1 MKRGR
6 GMQCPACEGIDTRE
20 LFAGWIWCYDCGDEI
35 KAKGGPPVLQVCE
48 GCQSAG
54 LAVDPNSGL
63 CPSCKTTGSR
73 DSVKARTDKAIDD
86 CLAIILQGE
95 FTCNQAAWV
104 ACRVKSIVDDAEKKA
119 AQDRPFDRNLERVI
133 LKRREMAKDF
143 SEDSDLCHAHLMPI
157 FAVRRAERIADAR
170 MDEQQ

>member
-1 MKRGR
+1 MK
-6 GMQCPACEGIDTRE
+6 
-20 LFAGWIWCYDCGDEI
+20 
-35 KAKGGPPVLQVCE
+35 
-48 GCQSAG
+48 
-54 LAVDPNSGL
+54 
-63 CPSCKTTGSR
+63 
-73 DSVKARTDKAIDD
+73 DSVRVRTDKAIDD

-104 ACRVKSIVDDAEKKA
+104 AYRVKSIVDDAEKKA